1 MGTSSLDIDRMVAR
15 PSWKTILLELIES
28 KKLDPWNIDI
38 VEISDAFLKKIREM
52 EKLDLI
58 VQANVI
64 LAAAILLRYKSD
76 YLRFLQY
83 QEQMTDYIPEEAPPL
98 ESDEIPQLTL
108 SSRIPPKRQVTLDEL
123 VKEMEK
129 VIKYDSD
136 ERLVHKTRGGIDT
149 IIDLKLNGVDIEAKM
164 ELLVEKIRGSV
175 DEEGWTMFSRLIEK
189 SNDKHELIYALM
201 SVLHLTQKERIDI
214 RQDALFDEIFIKLI
228 TENDGSEKKE
238 RKKMESVVDS
248 SEEEITGE
256 KSDDESG
263 EELNED
269 T

>member
-15 PSWKTILLELIES
+15 PSWKVILLDLIES

-38 VEISDAFLKKIREM
+38 VEIADVFLKKIREI

-83 QEQMTDYIPEEAPPL
+83 QEQMTDYITEEAPPL

-136 ERLVHKTRGGIDT
+136 ERLIHKTRGGIDT

-175 DEEGWTMFSRLIEK
+175 DEEGWTLFSRLI
-189 SNDKHELIYALM
+189 DKREDRQELIYALM
-201 SVLHLTQKERIDI
+201 SVLHLTQNERIDI
-214 RQDALFDEIFIKLI
+214 RQDKLFDEIFIRLI
-228 TENDGSEKKE
+228 SESGGSAKTKKQE
-238 RKKMESVVDS
+238 PQEES
-248 SEEEITGE
+248 SEDEAMIGE
-256 KSDDESG
+256 KDESG
-263 EELNED
+263 EELKED
-269 T
+269 QT

>member
-1 MGTSSLDIDRMVAR
+1 MGTSSLDIDRMVAK
-15 PSWKTILLELIES
+15 PSWKTILLELIDS

-38 VEISDAFLKKIREM
+38 VEIADAFLKRVRDL
-52 EKLDLI
+52 EKLDLM

-83 QEQMTDYIPEEAPPL
+83 QEQMTDYIPEESAPL
-98 ESDEIPQLTL
+98 DSDEIPQLTL

-136 ERLVHKTRGGIDT
+136 ERLVHKTRGGIDQ

-164 ELLVEKIRGSV
+164 ELLIEKIRGSV
-175 DEEGWTMFSRLIEK
+175 DEEGWTIFSRLIEK
-189 SNDKHELIYALM
+189 RDDRQELIYALM
-201 SVLHLTQKERIDI
+201 SILHLTQKEKIDI
-214 RQDALFDEIFIKLI
+214 RQDALFGEIFIRLI
-228 TENDGSEKKE
+228 TESDGSTKKIKKE
-238 RKKMESVVDS
+238 EPQEEG
-248 SEEEITGE
+248 SEEVIIGE
-256 KSDDESG
+256 KSEDGSG
-263 EELNED
+263 EELSED
-269 T
+269 HT